1 MVAGWRGNQRKNTQ
15 REEFT
20 TKLMRTH
27 LGTSSLYAMGQE
39 FEDAPERIGVSIL
52 FFTACPLSKL
62 TYLPASV
69 SQKRSISHS
78 GYDDTEHL
86 KIKKLSIG
94 LEAWLRGSESFLLLC
109 KPQVYFPAFTL
120 NT

>member
-1 MVAGWRGNQRKNTQ
+1 
-15 REEFT
+15 
-20 TKLMRTH
+20 
-27 LGTSSLYAMGQE
+27 MGQE
-39 FEDAPERIGVSIL
+39 FEDAPERRGVSIL

-86 KIKKLSIG
+86 KIKNYQLGWKH
-94 LEAWLRGSESFLLLC
+94 GSEVQKASCSCVSPKFIS
-109 KPQVYFPAFTL
+109 QHSH
-120 NT
+120 